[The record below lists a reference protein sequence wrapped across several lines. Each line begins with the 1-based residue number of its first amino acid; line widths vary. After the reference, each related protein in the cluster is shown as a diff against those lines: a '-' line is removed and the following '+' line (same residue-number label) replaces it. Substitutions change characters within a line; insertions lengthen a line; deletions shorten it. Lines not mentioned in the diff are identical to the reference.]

1 MVVADSVDGGQRK
14 LSLAKEETL
23 CFPNPNHLTVIV
35 PCKKCHHLRII
46 STGALEHTPDPQLP
60 VFEGNPFIFEFWV
73 TGYVRGSVGIFF
85 EINRLKPEIQAVQS
99 SFTGT

>member
-46 STGALEHTPDPQLP
+46 STEPWNIHQILNYLFMKEILSYLNFGLP
-60 VFEGNPFIFEFWV
+60 GMFE
-73 TGYVRGSVGIFF
+73 GSVGIFF
-85 EINRLKPEIQAVQS
+85 EINLLKQEIQAVQS